1 MVGFVGDCIGVGIG
15 DSGIDSIV
23 GLVGID
29 SGATEDSGVGEVV
42 IDSGTDSTVGVFGI
56 DSGATGDSVGIFF
69 FLRFLF
75 FFFFGSPVGVA
86 VVGVVGWDSGFG
98 VGGGVGG
105 SS

>member
-29 SGATEDSGVGEVV
+29 SGATGGS
-42 IDSGTDSTVGVFGI
+42 VGV
-56 DSGATGDSVGIFF
+56 FF

-86 VVGVVGWDSGFG
+86 VVGVVGWGSGFG

>member
-1 MVGFVGDCIGVGIG
+1 MVGFVGDCVGDGVGVE

-29 SGATEDSGVGEVV
+29 SGATEDS
-42 IDSGTDSTVGVFGI
+42 VGV
-56 DSGATGDSVGIFF
+56 FF

-86 VVGVVGWDSGFG
+86 VVVWGSGFG